1 MITAVENGK
10 EIARLQKR
18 LVDIFKNQKPEYIE
32 AIIGSPG
39 GAFETTFLYFE
50 SHNFWAVFEKDK
62 NRYWNAFG
70 TGKPIA
76 GKNNSIVCEIN
87 IPFEDINRRVAAVF
101 GKEGDQVLLLH
112 RGKIGG
118 GRKGIGKNLFWE
130 NYRGEEMMVQDG
142 DTENW
147 LAPIG
152 SFESKNFV
160 QQVANFVLEI
170 KRIKELAEDLPDL
183 PEVETEDVEI
193 QDFNYT
199 FKEEGFGKRR
209 YSRKDEI
216 EAVSNHGIIINALAK
231 QLTSRGISVG
241 NDHKRD
247 LFTLKDNQI
256 DRVFEAKTDLSN
268 SSIYSAVGQVLIY
281 SVEKGLDDNQKILVL
296 PEKLKASAEKI
307 LGILGL
313 DILYYTFE
321 EEVVRFLDLDEV
333 LNKR

>member
-10 EIARLQKR
+10 EIAQLQKR
-18 LVDIFKNQKPEYIE
+18 LVNLFKSHKPEFIQ

-39 GAFETTFLYFE
+39 GAFETMFMYFE
-50 SHNFWAVFEKDK
+50 AFNFWVVFEEGD
-62 NRYWNAFG
+62 NRYWNGFG

-76 GKNNSIVCEIN
+76 GKNNSITCEIN
-87 IPFEDINRRVAAVF
+87 IPYDGIDRRIAGVF
-101 GKEGDQVLLLH
+101 GKEGDQVILLH

-118 GRKGIGKNLFWE
+118 GRKGIGKNLFLV
-130 NYRGEEMMVQDG
+130 NYRGSFTTIQDG
-142 DTENW
+142 DTENM
-147 LAPIG
+147 LALIG
-152 SFESKNFV
+152 SLDSKHFV
-160 QQVANFVLEI
+160 QQVSNFVHEI
-170 KRIKELAEDLPDL
+170 KRIKDLAEGMPDL
-183 PEVETEDVEI
+183 PEGEAEDVEI

-231 QLTSRGISVG
+231 QLSSRGIPVG

-247 LFTLKDNQI
+247 LYTIKDNQI

-268 SSIYSAVGQVLIY
+268 GSIYSAVGQVLMY

-307 LGILGL
+307 LAKLGL
-313 DILYYTFE
+313 HILYYTFE
-321 EEVVRFLDLDEV
+321 DEVVRFVDIDRLL
-333 LNKR
+333 